1 MRRKFPVILRVA
13 VLAAC
18 VILVPSR
25 AAGTGEFLSR
35 GVSGLVFHLSAYDE
49 YSRLLQQ
56 GQGIVV
62 GSQGAAIVSVST
74 LEGAAHA
81 VATMMDGSTLFVR
94 GVNAVDEVSGLAKIS
109 LQRGAPSPTE
119 RLTKRKV
126 PQVGERVIFSD
137 LTVRGEQV
145 CVECSITSV
154 RIVPDLEGLY
164 YMETSQSV
172 PQPGG
177 GVFAFDGRLIGV
189 VVMRFGNARSGLMA
203 SNERFLTLAS
213 QRARRTALD
222 VWTNQKDD
230 KWSDTAYARYMRGQV
245 AFWQGQPDATLELI
259 EDYVGSYP
267 VLQMNIAALLGEAY
281 LAMDLLPEA
290 ILAFRSAIDLGSS
303 SCRVYRKLAWAYM
316 ETGQYV
322 QAEEMCYEA
331 IRMDPDSSSGYTLLA
346 HLRNLQGDF
355 KQAIYGARRAIKRD
369 PNRPCAHFERGCA
382 YIGLARYGAAIESLI
397 NATTLDPE
405 YGAAF
410 NKLGYAYLR
419 SGKPLAAV
427 VVLKEAVKLE
437 PEMAA
442 AWDNLGEAY
451 SRAGLP
457 GKALIALRQA
467 VCLDPSRSHGY
478 CRLAKEFM
486 RQGHY
491 SDAVDILRQGV
502 DRCAGSQWL
511 AYYLG
516 KAFLL
521 EGSINL
527 AREQAELI
535 YRENKEL
542 AGQLLRII
550 NFDSVG

>member
-1 MRRKFPVILRVA
+1 MRRKFPVSLWVA

-25 AAGTGEFLSR
+25 AAGTGDFLSR
-35 GVSGLVFHLSAYDE
+35 GVSDLVFHLSAYDE

-56 GQGIVV
+56 GQGIVI

-74 LEGAAHA
+74 LERAAHA
-81 VATMMDGSTLFVR
+81 VATMMDGSTLSVR
-94 GVNAVDEVSGLAKIS
+94 GVHAVDEVSGLAKIS

-119 RLTKRKV
+119 KLTKRKV

-154 RIVPDLEGLY
+154 RRVPDLEGLY
-164 YMETSQSV
+164 YVETSQSI

-177 GVFAFDGRLIGV
+177 GVFAFDGKLVGV

-203 SNERFLTLAS
+203 SNERFLSLAS
-213 QRARRTALD
+213 KRSRKTALD
-222 VWTNQKDD
+222 IWTNQRND
-230 KWSDTAYARYMRGQV
+230 KWSDEIYARYMRGQV
-245 AFWQGQPDATLELI
+245 AFWQGQPDATIELI
-259 EDYVGSYP
+259 EDHIGSYP
-267 VLQMNIAALLGEAY
+267 VLQINIAALLGEAY

-290 ILAFRSAIDLGSS
+290 ILAFRCAIDLGSPS
-303 SCRVYRKLAWAYM
+303 SRVYRKLAWAYM

-322 QAEEMCYEA
+322 PAEAMCYEV
-331 IRMDPDSSSGYTLLA
+331 IRMDPDSSSGYILLA
-346 HLRNLQGDF
+346 HLRNLQDDF
-355 KQAIYGARRAIKRD
+355 KQAVYGARRALMRD
-369 PNRPCAHFERGCA
+369 PDRPCAHFERGRG

-410 NKLGYAYLR
+410 NKLGYAYLK
-419 SGKPLAAV
+419 SGKPLHAV
-427 VVLKEAVKLE
+427 VALKEAVKLE

-478 CRLAKEFM
+478 CRLAREFM
-486 RQGHY
+486 KQDQY
-491 SDAVDILRQGV
+491 TDAVDILRQGV
-502 DRCAGSQWL
+502 DQCAGSQWL

-521 EGSINL
+521 EGSIDL
-527 AREQAELI
+527 AREQAELL